1 MKPAHVPHE
10 QLRTEAPMQKT
21 HSDKY
26 VTAFVSG
33 ENNVDM
39 SFRNPVLQKSADHF
53 RVGID
58 ELTVNLSAL
67 SMLES
72 ESGDIVFRVV
82 RRGYSVDALPG
93 EDAETHEE
101 EADGSLPIE
110 FQMPDGPAGQEAI
123 WRNAFTFK
131 VDRIYN
137 TMLEF
142 MQRCTEIANS
152 VGTFIRTQ
160 GLQNH
165 AFVDDLWNQ
174 PLLASSD
181 DNPMYFQ
188 HFNISLTPNG
198 QLRFS
203 GNKVFWA
210 NFMIEIP
217 NERYR
222 AILFNDPDRRFLAI
236 NPITN
241 QETLEP
247 IRIEEDPFGL
257 EPNYIAMG
265 FGIDDGFDY
274 GDLDD
279 TSALEFIG
287 NGNIIASLDR
297 RVTLEVGCSLPLK
310 NSPMVDHGEESPDYV
325 LGRYMFHQPYTL
337 KTHAMSPEPEL
348 FMPGLGTQTLQGA
361 KHRVCY
367 HHLQPQQ
374 KIQNLRIRLWARVRT
389 YDTATRKWG
398 MQTIMC
404 PTRAIDYWH
413 IRLHFIEK

>member
-10 QLRTEAPMQKT
+10 QLRTEAPQQKP

-26 VTAFVSG
+26 VSAFVSG

-39 SFRNPVLQKSADHF
+39 SFSNPVLPKGADHF

-72 ESGDIVFRVV
+72 ESDDVVFRVI
-82 RRGYSVDALPG
+82 RRGYSVDVGAG
-93 EDAETHEE
+93 DAAETQ
-101 EADGSLPIE
+101 AAGGDDSLPIG

-142 MQRCTEIANS
+142 MQRCTEVANS
-152 VGTFIRTQ
+152 VGTFIRTH
-160 GLQNH
+160 GLQNDG
-165 AFVDDLWNQ
+165 ADLWNQ
-174 PLLASSD
+174 PLLPSTP
-181 DNPMYFQ
+181 DNPMNFQ
-188 HFNISLTPNG
+188 HFKITLTPNG
-198 QLRFS
+198 ELSFS
-203 GNKVFWA
+203 GNRIFWA

-241 QETLEP
+241 QETLIP
-247 IRIEEDPFGL
+247 IYIDDDGD
-257 EPNYIAMG
+257 YIATG
-265 FGIDDGFDY
+265 FGIAAGFDY
-274 GDLDD
+274 GDIAD
-279 TSALEFIG
+279 TGALEFAG

-310 NSPMVDHGEESPDYV
+310 NSPMIDHGVESPDYV
-325 LGRYMFHQPYTL
+325 LGRYMFHRPYTL
-337 KTHAMSPEPEL
+337 KTHALSPEPEL
-348 FMPGLGTQTLQGA
+348 LMPGLGTQTLQGA
-361 KHRVCY
+361 THRVCY

-389 YDTATRKWG
+389 YDATTKKWG
-398 MQTIMC
+398 METIMC

-413 IRLHFIEK
+413 IKLHFIEK